1 MLKGRHI
8 LLGITGSIAAYK
20 AAMLIRLLVKEGAEV
35 KVIMTPMAKHFI
47 TPLTVATLSKNPIL
61 VDFYNP
67 ENGDWNSHISLGIW
81 TDLYIIAPASANTI
95 AKMASGIADNL
106 LLTSY
111 LSSRAP
117 VMVAPAMD
125 MDMFIHPSTQQ
136 NIDILRRRGV
146 EIIEPASGEL
156 ASGLDGKGRMEEP
169 ENIVAYIKKI
179 LSTKSGVSEIYGTNR
194 EDSVSKSSLCSKK
207 VLITAGPT
215 VEQID
220 AVRFI
225 SNNSSGKMGYAIA
238 KEFILRGAEVTLVSG
253 PVHETIESA
262 NLVNVKSAGQMYDKT
277 IEIYK
282 KGVDIVVLAA
292 AVADYTP
299 AVTVDG
305 KMKKREKNLT
315 IELLPTQDIAASLGE
330 IKSDKTLHIG
340 FALETDNEET
350 NAKEK
355 LKKKRFDAIVLNS
368 LKDEGAGFSVDTN
381 KITII
386 APDGTQT
393 AYELKS
399 KQEVAKDIVDY
410 IEKIAIC

>member
-1 MLKGRHI
+1 MLKGKHI

-20 AAMLIRLLVKEGAEV
+20 SAMLIRLLVKEGAEV
-35 KVIMTPMAKHFI
+35 KVVMTPMAKHFI
-47 TPLTVATLSKNPIL
+47 TPLTLATLSKNPIL

-67 ENGDWNSHISLGIW
+67 ENGDWNSHVSLGLW

-95 AKMASGIADNL
+95 AKMVTGTADNL

-125 MDMFIHPSTQQ
+125 LDMFLHPATQK
-136 NIDILRRRGV
+136 NLKVLEERGV
-146 EIIEPASGEL
+146 TIIEPASGEL
-156 ASGLDGKGRMEEP
+156 ASGLEGKGRMEEP
-169 ENIVAYIKKI
+169 ENIVEHIKTVFSDTSCSEK
-179 LSTKSGVSEIYGTNR
+179 KSF
-194 EDSVSKSSLCSKK
+194 KAKK

-238 KEFILRGAEVTLVSG
+238 REFASRGADVTIVSG
-253 PVHETIESA
+253 PVQESFESG
-262 NLVNVKSAGQMYDKT
+262 NLIPVKSAEEMYSKT
-277 IEIYK
+277 IEIYNR
-282 KGVDIVVLAA
+282 GVDIVVLAA

-299 AVTVDG
+299 ANPVKG
-305 KMKKREKNLT
+305 KMKKREDSLS
-315 IELLPTQDIAASLGE
+315 IELTPTKDIAASLGE
-330 IKSDKTLHIG
+330 HKSGTTIHIG

-350 NAKEK
+350 NAIEK
-355 LKKKRFDAIVLNS
+355 LKRKKLDAIVLNS
-368 LKDEGAGFSVDTN
+368 LQDSGAGFAVDTN

-386 APDGTQT
+386 ASDETKT
-393 AYELKS
+393 AYKLKS
-399 KQEVAKDIVDY
+399 KKEVAKDIVDY
-410 IEKIAIC
+410 IENIATC

>member
-1 MLKGRHI
+1 VLKGRHI

>member
-1 MLKGRHI
+1 MRLKGRHI

-20 AAMLIRLLVKEGAEV
+20 AAMLVRLLVKEGAEV

-47 TPLTVATLSKNPIL
+47 TPLTIATLSKNPIL

-67 ENGDWNSHISLGIW
+67 ENGDWNSHVSLGMW
-81 TDLYIIAPASANTI
+81 ADLYVIAPASANTI
-95 AKMASGIADNL
+95 AKMVTGTADNL

-117 VMVAPAMD
+117 VVVAPAMD
-125 MDMFIHPSTQQ
+125 VDMFMHPSTQQ
-136 NIDILRRRGV
+136 NIETLKERGV
-146 EIIEPASGEL
+146 EIIEPMSGEL

-169 ENIVAYIKKI
+169 EEIVERIKRR
-179 LSTKSGVSEIYGTNR
+179 LSSKQ
-194 EDSVSKSSLCSKK
+194 DSPLLSKRI
-207 VLITAGPT
+207 LITAGPT

-238 KEFILRGAEVTLVSG
+238 REFMSRGANVTLVSG
-253 PVHETIESA
+253 PVQEVIESG
-262 NLVNVKSAGQMYDKT
+262 NLIKVKSADEMYHKT
-277 IEIYK
+277 VEAYK

-299 AVTVDG
+299 ANPTKG
-305 KMKKREKNLT
+305 KIKKMEEPLS
-315 IELLPTQDIAASLGE
+315 IELFPTQDIAASLGE
-330 IKSDKTLHIG
+330 IKSNKALHIG
-340 FALETDNEET
+340 FALESDNEEA
-350 NAKEK
+350 NAQEK
-355 LKKKRFDAIVLNS
+355 LKRKRFDAIILNS
-368 LKDEGAGFSVDTN
+368 LQDKGAGFAVDTN

-386 APDGTQT
+386 ASDGTKT
-393 AYELKS
+393 AYELKL